1 MSEKIIDKNSS
12 EQFIEDYRRYGMYIT
27 VRRTMPDY
35 RDGLK
40 PVQRRILWA
49 MFNDSGAV
57 NKTVKSASIIGDV
70 MGKYHGHGDCLDA
83 DTILYSLDNT
93 PHTIKELYE
102 TGVQEFNTLGV
113 DRDGNVIPVIA
124 THFRIGQYAN
134 KIYSI
139 HLSNGAVVR
148 CTANHPFLLNNL
160 TWVKAED
167 ITSGARLYSKNLKAK
182 MDMKGNKRLY
192 LGRVPLHEIVHD
204 HYYGIPPEGYERHHK
219 DFNRMNNCP
228 WNLETINA
236 HDHDMLHATENND
249 AAIRGLE
256 LGRDSMFGENGRYR
270 ELIKK
275 KNSILLTEYTKLQG
289 LRRFHYAIGILR
301 EEGQEITEENYE
313 KLRGRIYNLP
323 IIERLYKRY
332 PEYGSTFEEL
342 VMNKPES
349 VSHLFELR
357 RGELD
362 EYRPEKQSKPT
373 SPIAVP
379 YYNEMNGR
387 IFGVLDRVLE
397 SGLELTVDNYY
408 QLCSSTAQYKK
419 PTDRNKL
426 EIIIDLYK
434 AERPYVEYVEVTD
447 VPDTPMYDFTVEGY
461 ENILIPVRS
470 QNNDKL
476 DIVTGIDSMPLICV
490 HNSSIYGTMK
500 PMVNWFESY
509 LPTIDKQGNF
519 GNFQGHPASAYR
531 YTEAKLSKFAIDCI
545 IDELKAN
552 PKCVDWTP
560 NFDNTLMEPEFLP
573 VKVPLLLINGTF
585 GIALGKRTEI
595 PSHNT
600 NEVIDATIALIRD
613 PNADVTIIPDHC
625 MKCEI
630 VMTDFSTISRTGYGY
645 YKVRGILDI
654 EDYKGNKA
662 LVIKSTPNL
671 LYLDDVSEKIDELIE
686 KKKLVQVANCYDESS
701 ETDMRYVIVL
711 RPGADPNYVRDVIYK
726 ETSLERTERINFE
739 VLNGLEP
746 IRMSYKSYLLSFIDH
761 RKITKFRVYSN
772 KLQAVQTRIHE
783 KEIYIK
789 VLESGE
795 VDNIIAFI
803 KKQKT
808 VDDDYLINYLVKKLG
823 ITDLQ
828 AKFIINSDL
837 RKLSIGYLNK
847 YKEEIKGLTAE
858 RERYMSMVMDD
869 HLIEA
874 EIIAEL
880 EEIKAKYG
888 KRRNC
893 RVVKDRDRNEVPKGL
908 MTVIV
913 TEKNMIKKVPKGA
926 PIGSFKG
933 DTIKVIIEADNTDNV
948 LIFDNLGKVYKLP
961 ISKIPFVETKSN
973 GVDIR
978 FLVKGLNADILS
990 CIPERFTIVGSAK
1003 DNINRSYMVCLT
1015 RNGLIKKMD
1024 DSDFTNVPLSG
1035 IRYVKLDENDY
1046 VVSVRMADDSINF
1059 IAFSDR
1065 KAMLVPMDTVSNMK
1079 RNAKG
1084 NKTFKSDLADGLLEF
1099 YMNSCAYLL
1108 VITQNGRINKLP
1120 ISGVP
1125 NLLIPRKAFSVIK
1138 LSKGDSIQNII
1149 PVNEND
1155 TIEVTLMD
1163 SVMQLDVA
1171 NYPVGSSISSGE
1183 RAIPIRGNKILRTVK
1198 LLK

>member
-70 MGKYHGHGDCLDA
+70 MGKYHGHGDCLDG
-83 DTILYSLDNT
+83 DTLLYDKNNDCFYRIEDLYNNGTESLD
-93 PHTIKELYE
+93 ILAVDVK
-102 TGVQEFNTLGV
+102 TGDVLGAV
-113 DRDGNVIPVIA
+113 A
-124 THFRIGQYAN
+124 TNFRIGQYTN
-134 KIYSI
+134 KIYNI
-139 HLSNGAVVR
+139 ITKNDDREQYVR
-148 CTANHPFLLNNL
+148 CTANHPFLLKDL

-167 ITSGARLYSKNLKAK
+167 LKVG
-182 MDMKGNKRLY
+182 DVLCGKRMTVM
-192 LGRVPLHEIVHD
+192 GSISDKDTEIVD
-204 HYYGIPPEGYERHHK
+204 IV
-219 DFNRMNNCP
+219 
-228 WNLETINA
+228 
-236 HDHDMLHATENND
+236 
-249 AAIRGLE
+249 
-256 LGRDSMFGENGRYR
+256 
-270 ELIKK
+270 
-275 KNSILLTEYTKLQG
+275 
-289 LRRFHYAIGILR
+289 
-301 EEGQEITEENYE
+301 
-313 KLRGRIYNLP
+313 
-323 IIERLYKRY
+323 IE
-332 PEYGSTFEEL
+332 
-342 VMNKPES
+342 
-349 VSHLFELR
+349 
-357 RGELD
+357 D
-362 EYRPEKQSKPT
+362 
-373 SPIAVP
+373 
-379 YYNEMNGR
+379 
-387 IFGVLDRVLE
+387 
-397 SGLELTVDNYY
+397 VDN
-408 QLCSSTAQYKK
+408 
-419 PTDRNKL
+419 
-426 EIIIDLYK
+426 I
-434 AERPYVEYVEVTD
+434 
-447 VPDTPMYDFTVEGY
+447 PMYDFTVEEY
-461 ENILIPVRS
+461 ENMLIPIAS
-470 QNNDKL
+470 TDLGDLNF
-476 DIVTGIDSMPLICV
+476 ICV

-545 IDELKAN
+545 IDELRAN

-613 PNADVTIIPDHC
+613 PNADVTLVPDHC

-645 YKVRGILDI
+645 YKVRGIIDI

-893 RVVKDRDRNEVPKGL
+893 RIVKDRDRNEVPKGL

-933 DTIKVIIEADNTDNV
+933 DTIKVIIEADNTDNL

-1099 YMNSCAYLL
+1099 YMNSCTYLL

-1138 LSKGDSIQNII
+1138 LTKGDSIQNII